1 MFNLVETFEVQTL
14 SNSYL
19 NFVTSLITAASWI
32 PIKLSFPQILFN
44 CSQQRLNIHGYL
56 QESLQHTYLQDECP
70 AYQHQTT
77 QATTLWTGFRL
88 PLLLLK
94 ETWICRGVS
103 LHDGARIAA
112 KNGAAHIYRPYLTI
126 SKRCTSAGPVSQ
138 WKMNEELLFSNL
150 KIRQSVLF
158 GLLWLFNIFC
168 SDAPNHL
175 PPFNLVQNSC
185 LFVYGVAVVSID
197 DEYRQSSICNKTK
210 QDEVGDGRLRH
221 RLMSN
226 WCHDLVNL
234 HRFRL
239 WTFALLYDH
248 MTSSIKP
255 QVPYYMTYH
264 SGVRRWSTLGH
275 RWHVHVQQIQIGK
288 IWNMV
293 YETCKWTDRHADYN
307 TLHLHREGAK

>member
-1 MFNLVETFEVQTL
+1 M
-14 SNSYL
+14 NS
-19 NFVTSLITAASWI
+19 FVTSLITAASWI

-56 QESLQHTYLQDECP
+56 QESLQHTYLQDGWMSCLS
-70 AYQHQTT
+70 ASNHSSYHFVNWLQTT
-77 QATTLWTGFRL
+77 TSTFKRNVNMPWCEG
-88 PLLLLK
+88 
-94 ETWICRGVS
+94 
-103 LHDGARIAA
+103 LHDGARMAA

-126 SKRCTSAGPVSQ
+126 SKLCTSAGPVSQ

-210 QDEVGDGRLRH
+210 QDEVGDGRLRPRCSH
-221 RLMSN
+221 
-226 WCHDLVNL
+226 LVSRPN
-234 HRFRL
+234 
-239 WTFALLYDH
+239 
-248 MTSSIKP
+248 I
-255 QVPYYMTYH
+255 
-264 SGVRRWSTLGH
+264 TL
-275 RWHVHVQQIQIGK
+275 
-288 IWNMV
+288 
-293 YETCKWTDRHADYN
+293 
-307 TLHLHREGAK
+307 